1 MRHQVAMQAAAE
13 SVYTG
18 VMLQLSNFFI
28 NRPILSLRTSG
39 SVATATR
46 PVINPNNLKIEG
58 FYCVTNQKDNLILLC
73 QDIRE
78 TLPDG
83 LVIDDYERLADPE
96 DLIRLK
102 DVLELNFDLIGKQV
116 VTVDKHKVGKV
127 SDYAV
132 DTSSMYIQKIYS
144 SQSIFKSLTGGSLS
158 IDRSQV
164 HEITARKI
172 IITEL
177 QPKNPLPATAPVA

>member
-1 MRHQVAMQAAAE
+1 
-13 SVYTG
+13 
-18 VMLQLSNFFI
+18 MLQLSNYFL
-28 NRPILSLRTSG
+28 NRPILSLRSSG
-39 SVATATR
+39 PVAVATR

-58 FYCVTNQKDNLILLC
+58 FYCNAAGENGQLVLLC

-83 LVIDDYERLADPE
+83 FVIDDFERLAEPE
-96 DLIRLK
+96 DLVRLK
-102 DVLELNFDLIGKQV
+102 DILALDFDVLGKQV
-116 VTVDKHKVGKV
+116 VTVDKHKIGKV

-132 DTSSMYIQKIYS
+132 DMSSMYIQKIYS
-144 SQSIFKSLTGGSLS
+144 SQSILKSLTGGSLS

-164 HEITARKI
+164 HEITPKKI

-177 QPKNPLPATAPVA
+177 NPKSPLPATAPVA

>member
-1 MRHQVAMQAAAE
+1 MERHNSMQATAE
-13 SVYTG
+13 SVYTYG
-18 VMLQLSNFFI
+18 MLQLSNYFL
-28 NRPILSLRTSG
+28 NRSVLSLRTG
-39 SVATATR
+39 GAIAVATQ

-58 FYCVTNQKDNLILLC
+58 FYCNTAQKGSLILLC

-83 LVIDDYERLADPE
+83 FVIDDLERLADPE
-96 DLIRLK
+96 DLVRLK

-116 VTVDKHKVGKV
+116 VTIDKHKIGKV

-132 DTSSMYIQKIYS
+132 DTSSMYVQKIYS
-144 SQSIFKSLTGGSLS
+144 TQSIFKSLTGGSLS
-158 IDRSQV
+158 IDRTQV
-164 HEITARKI
+164 QEVTPRKI

-177 QPKNPLPATAPVA
+177 QPKNPLPVTAPVA

>member
-1 MRHQVAMQAAAE
+1 MQAAAE
-13 SVYTG
+13 SVYTNS
-18 VMLQLSNFFI
+18 MLKLCSFFL
-28 NRPILSLRTSG
+28 NRPVLSLRASG
-39 SVATATR
+39 AVATATR

-58 FYCVTNQKDNLILLC
+58 FYCTTSQKENLILLC

-83 LVIDDYERLADPE
+83 CVIDDFERLAEPE
-96 DLIRLK
+96 DLVRLK
-102 DVLELNFDLIGKQV
+102 DILALDFDLIGKQV
-116 VTVDKHKVGKV
+116 VTIDKHKVGKV

-144 SQSIFKSLTGGSLS
+144 SQSILKSLTGGSLS

-164 HEITARKI
+164 QETTPQKVI
-172 IITEL
+172 ISEL
-177 QPKNPLPATAPVA
+177 QPKNPLAATAPVA

>member
-1 MRHQVAMQAAAE
+1 
-13 SVYTG
+13 
-18 VMLQLSNFFI
+18 MLQLSNYFL
-28 NRPILSLRTSG
+28 NRSVLSLRTG
-39 SVATATR
+39 GPIAVATQ
-46 PVINPNNLKIEG
+46 PIINPNNLKIEG
-58 FYCVTNQKDNLILLC
+58 FYCNTSQQGNLILLC

-83 LVIDDYERLADPE
+83 FVIDDFERLADPE
-96 DLIRLK
+96 DLVRLK
-102 DVLELNFDLIGKQV
+102 DILDLNFDLIGKQV

-144 SQSIFKSLTGGSLS
+144 TQSIFKSLTGGSLS
-158 IDRSQV
+158 IDRTQV
-164 HEITARKI
+164 HEITARKV

>member
-1 MRHQVAMQAAAE
+1 MQAAAE
-13 SVYTG
+13 SVYTY

-28 NRPILSLRTSG
+28 NRSVLSLRASG

-58 FYCVTNQKDNLILLC
+58 FYCTSSQGGNLILLC

-78 TLPDG
+78 ILPDG
-83 LVIDDYERLADPE
+83 FVIDDFERLAEAD
-96 DLIRLK
+96 DLVRLK
-102 DVLELNFDLIGKQV
+102 DILQLNYDIIGKQV

-164 HEITARKI
+164 QEITARKI